1 LPHRRE
7 TIRFAT
13 FNVALARS
21 APGALA
27 EALGGADD
35 PQARAVAEIIQ
46 RVRPDVL
53 LLNEFDYDAD
63 GLALQRF
70 RENYLA
76 CGRNGAEAMS
86 YPHAFAAPVNTG
98 VPSGLDLDRDGRTD
112 GPGDALG
119 FGAFAG
125 QYGMALLSMHPLRTD
140 GIRTFRE
147 LRWGDMPG
155 ALLPSVP
162 ETDEPWFDGEA
173 AAVVRLSS
181 KSHWDVPVRVG
192 AREIH
197 LLCSHPT
204 PPVFDGAERRNA
216 RRNHDE
222 IRFWADYLNENR
234 AGYIRDDA
242 GRRGGLSATE
252 PFVVLGDLNADPHN
266 GHSWPGAIEQL
277 LAHPRINTESP
288 PASAGARGAALDKS
302 HPCVRAGKLPAL
314 HTADFGDDGP
324 GNLRVDYVLPA
335 RELTVRDGGVFWPE
349 RTDPLF
355 RLIGDYPFASS
366 DHRLVWLDVDTPRD
380 NDEGGMQR

>member
-1 LPHRRE
+1 MPHRRE

-27 EALGGADD
+27 EALGSADD
-35 PQARAVAEIIQ
+35 SQARTVAEIIQ

-125 QYGMALLSMHPLRTD
+125 QYGMALLSMHLLRTD

-147 LRWGDMPG
+147 FRWGDMPG

-162 ETDEPWFDGEA
+162 ETDEPWFDAEA

-234 AGYIRDDA
+234 AGYIR
-242 GRRGGLSATE
+242 
-252 PFVVLGDLNADPHN
+252 
-266 GHSWPGAIEQL
+266 
-277 LAHPRINTESP
+277 
-288 PASAGARGAALDKS
+288 
-302 HPCVRAGKLPAL
+302 
-314 HTADFGDDGP
+314 
-324 GNLRVDYVLPA
+324 
-335 RELTVRDGGVFWPE
+335 
-349 RTDPLF
+349 
-355 RLIGDYPFASS
+355 
-366 DHRLVWLDVDTPRD
+366 
-380 NDEGGMQR
+380 